1 MNVHRDVLASVLAQ
15 VYDNSGPFF
24 VAHTALESE
33 YGEIY
38 QIEALHVLAIMR
50 QWGYLSSF
58 DNTRKGDWLVYRAED
73 LVNTFCAV
81 RADF

>member
-24 VAHTALESE
+24 IAHTALENE

-38 QIEALHVLAIMR
+38 QIEALQVLAIMR
-50 QWGYLSSF
+50 QWG
-58 DNTRKGDWLVYRAED
+58 
-73 LVNTFCAV
+73 
-81 RADF
+81 